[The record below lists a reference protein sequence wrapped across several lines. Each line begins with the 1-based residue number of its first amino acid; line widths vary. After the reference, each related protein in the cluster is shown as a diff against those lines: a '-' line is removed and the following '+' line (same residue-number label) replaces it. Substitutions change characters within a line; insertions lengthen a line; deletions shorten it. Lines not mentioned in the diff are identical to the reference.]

1 MHSPDQSLFRP
12 IRTRRTFEEAVE
24 QIAEAISSRRLR
36 PGDRLPSERVL
47 ADAME
52 VGRPTVRE
60 AFQVLAKAGVVEL
73 VGSGRTGGAYVR
85 SDILPAAVIEDRTR
99 LRVSEVGGVLVGRR
113 MLEPRIAQLAAVQ
126 RTDDDVERLDRL
138 TTLQREAVGDRTRFL
153 DLDLRLHLE
162 IGRCTHNGTV
172 ESLIK
177 VLVRRLEKAYDL
189 ALRGPGDIAWT
200 VAIDDHVAI
209 VKAIAGRDPDAAEL
223 AMARHL
229 KILEAMWEEESGY
242 SFLRKLPAFLA
253 DASAPANGDGDL
265 TLHGSEVLERAEPR
279 DV

>member
-1 MHSPDQSLFRP
+1 MDTQEHALFRP

-36 PGDRLPSERVL
+36 PGDRLPSERTL

-52 VGRPTVRE
+52 VGRPTIRE
-60 AFQVLAKAGVVEL
+60 AYQVLAKAGVVEL
-73 VGSGRTGGAYVR
+73 VGGGRTGGAYVR
-85 SDILPAAVIEDRTR
+85 SDILPAALIEDRTN

-126 RTDDDVERLDRL
+126 RTDEDIERLDRL
-138 TTLQREAVGDRTRFL
+138 LVLQREAVGYRTSFL
-153 DLDLRLHLE
+153 DLDLRLHME

-172 ESLIK
+172 EGLMK
-177 VLVRRLEKAYDL
+177 VLIRRLEKAYDL
-189 ALRGPGDIAWT
+189 ALREPGDIAWT
-200 VAIDDHVAI
+200 VAIDDHAAI

-223 AMARHL
+223 AMSSHL
-229 KILEAMWEEESGY
+229 KILESMWEQESGY

-253 DASAPANGDGDL
+253 ETGPQPGGAPRLAREPDAEGVSSRSA
-265 TLHGSEVLERAEPR
+265 
-279 DV
+279 